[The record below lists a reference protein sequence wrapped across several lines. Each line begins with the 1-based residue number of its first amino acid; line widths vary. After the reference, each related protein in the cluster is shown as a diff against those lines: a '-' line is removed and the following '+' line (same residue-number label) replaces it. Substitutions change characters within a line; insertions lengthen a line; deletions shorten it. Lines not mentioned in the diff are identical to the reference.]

1 MNTNI
6 FEMASREKFRY
17 TFRGII
23 STEDLWDLTP
33 AQLDVIYKDLNKE
46 VKKSQEESLLSKPTS
61 EDSVLAAK
69 IEIVKHIFNVKMEE
83 AAKRQTEMVNAEKK
97 RRIMDILAKKQDDSL
112 QNMSEDELRKM
123 LEELN

>member
-46 VKKSQEESLLSKPTS
+46 VKKFQEESLLSKPTS

-69 IEIVKHIFNVKMEE
+69 IEIVKYIFNVKMEE

>member
-69 IEIVKHIFNVKMEE
+69 IEIVKYIFNVKMEE